1 MKTTYKIAVF
11 IVLLALLTYMYKYK
25 FSSGEQTPKSS
36 DILLV
41 GTNAEFAPYSF
52 IDNGNIVGFDIDIA
66 HEVAKRL
73 GKTIT
78 FKDMPF
84 ESLLPELQLGRI
96 EIIAAG
102 ITPTQERAQK
112 VLFTKPYVEGD
123 KLVVLTRRNTPLITS
138 IDDLNGKKVV
148 VNDGF
153 TADLYMSAIAGS

>member
-1 MKTTYKIAVF
+1 
-11 IVLLALLTYMYKYK
+11 MYKYK
-25 FSSGEQTPKSS
+25 FSKSEQMPQSS
-36 DILLV
+36 NILLV

-52 IDNGNIVGFDIDIA
+52 IDNGQIVGFDIDVA
-66 HEVAKRL
+66 QEVAQRL

-123 KLVVLTRRNTPLITS
+123 KL
-138 IDDLNGKKVV
+138 
-148 VNDGF
+148 
-153 TADLYMSAIAGS
+153 